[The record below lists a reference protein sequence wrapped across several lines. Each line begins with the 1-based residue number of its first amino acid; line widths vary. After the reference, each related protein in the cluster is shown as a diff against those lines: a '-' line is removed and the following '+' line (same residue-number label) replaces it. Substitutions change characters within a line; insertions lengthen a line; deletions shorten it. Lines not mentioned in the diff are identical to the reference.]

1 MPENALRSYN
11 RYLQGD
17 RDALDI
23 LVRTYSDALVRYA
36 YCYLNDSAAS
46 EDVMEETIA
55 TLIFRHRHFADAD
68 HFNAYLYR
76 VARNKSIDL
85 LRRRGREVPL
95 SDVEHVLQS
104 GGVERSVLQRERNAA
119 LYRCMQQLPA
129 QYREVI
135 YLTYFED
142 FQTEVICRIM
152 KKSRKQVYNLHAR
165 AKTALRELLEKEGV
179 SHEDL

>member
-68 HFNAYLYR
+68 HFNAYLYP
-76 VARNKSIDL
+76 SF
-85 LRRRGREVPL
+85 
-95 SDVEHVLQS
+95 
-104 GGVERSVLQRERNAA
+104 
-119 LYRCMQQLPA
+119 LPKK
-129 QYREVI
+129 VI
-135 YLTYFED
+135 WTPPSNTFAD
-142 FQTEVICRIM
+142 R
-152 KKSRKQVYNLHAR
+152 
-165 AKTALRELLEKEGV
+165 
-179 SHEDL
+179 